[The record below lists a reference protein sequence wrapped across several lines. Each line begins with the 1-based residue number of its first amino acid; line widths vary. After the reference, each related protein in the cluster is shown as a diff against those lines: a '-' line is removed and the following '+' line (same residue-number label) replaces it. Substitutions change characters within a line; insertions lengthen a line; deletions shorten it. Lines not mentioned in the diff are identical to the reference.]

1 MVSPGSFILP
11 VTCDKEEIDC
21 AAFGDIAGGNYVIH
35 IVNNG
40 ASRPVTLTGLPAG
53 VHELQMYVTDSK
65 RGMKEDKRVRVSGGE
80 AKFTIDGFAFISVVS
95 AK

>member
-1 MVSPGSFILP
+1 
-11 VTCDKEEIDC
+11 
-21 AAFGDIAGGNYVIH
+21 
-35 IVNNG
+35 
-40 ASRPVTLTGLPAG
+40 
-53 VHELQMYVTDSK
+53 MYVTDSK